1 MTVCK
6 PAKLFQRLRE
16 GHMLITANSRLARV
30 LADRYDGW
38 RAGAGDRQWPRA
50 PILSWSAWLDRLWQ
64 EAALGGVAGTERA
77 VPGDQQALSLWSE
90 VLERSE
96 LAARLL
102 RPRALARQA
111 RDSRRLAVE
120 WELDFGHPAWRSG
133 AGGNEN
139 HAAFA
144 QWNRAFEALCR
155 ERGWLPAEDRVAV
168 LPQRLEGAE
177 GPADA
182 LVVERAPRR
191 RGRR

>member
-38 RAGAGDRQWPRA
+38 RAAAGDRQWPRA
-50 PILSWSAWLDRLWQ
+50 PILSWSAWLDRLWH

-77 VPGDQQALSLWSE
+77 IPGDQQALSLWSE

-111 RDSRRLAVE
+111 ATDHQHIGVDEPHEMRHSDA
-120 WELDFGHPAWRSG
+120 SG
-133 AGGNEN
+133 AN
-139 HAAFA
+139 
-144 QWNRAFEALCR
+144 CM
-155 ERGWLPAEDRVAV
+155 
-168 LPQRLEGAE
+168 
-177 GPADA
+177 
-182 LVVERAPRR
+182 VV
-191 RGRR
+191 GR